1 MRSGD
6 GTAGPTLSDLLHGMA
21 QQAGRERI
29 SVRDLIDA
37 LGDRALGALLF
48 LFAVPNVLP
57 MPPGT
62 SAVLGAPLVFLAAQL
77 MVGRGPWLPRLLA
90 SRSMSQADFATLVR
104 RIAPWLKRGE
114 RMLRPRLGWLARPPM
129 EFAIGAVCL
138 VLALVLVLP
147 DSAGQRAAGSGH
159 QPAGTGHRRTRRPVG
174 AGRPGRGA
182 GLGRRGLGR
191 DLCRCQGGD
200 AAGRATTIGAG
211 AAPTAARRRCRLRRR
226 RQEPRR
232 HGHRAGRLHR
242 HA

>member
-6 GTAGPTLSDLLHGMA
+6 SAAAPTLSELLHGMA
-21 QQAGRERI
+21 QQAGRERV

-48 LFAVPNVLP
+48 LFAFPNVLP

-90 SRSMSQADFATLVR
+90 SRSMSQADFAALVR

-114 RMLRPRLGWLARPPM
+114 RMLRPRFSWLARPPA
-129 EFAIGAVCL
+129 EFALGAVCL

-147 DSAGQRAAGSGH
+147 VPLGNVLPAVAISLLALAIVERDGLWVLAGLAVALVSAGVVSGVIFAAVKL
-159 QPAGTGHRRTRRPVG
+159 AM
-174 AGRPGRGA
+174 
-182 GLGRRGLGR
+182 LL
-191 DLCRCQGGD
+191 
-200 AAGRATTIGAG
+200 
-211 AAPTAARRRCRLRRR
+211 AARL
-226 RQEPRR
+226 
-232 HGHRAGRLHR
+232 LH
-242 HA
+242 

>member
-6 GTAGPTLSDLLHGMA
+6 SAAGPTLSDLLHGMA

-48 LFAVPNVLP
+48 LFAFPNVLP

-90 SRSMSQADFATLVR
+90 SRSMPQADFAALVR

-114 RMLRPRLGWLARPPM
+114 RMLRPRFSWLARPPA
-129 EFAIGAVCL
+129 EFALGAVCL

-147 DSAGQRAAGSGH
+147 VPLGNVLPAVAISLLALAIVERDGLWVLAGLAAALVSAGVVSGVIFAAVKV
-159 QPAGTGHRRTRRPVG
+159 AMLL
-174 AGRPGRGA
+174 AE
-182 GLGRRGLGR
+182 
-191 DLCRCQGGD
+191 
-200 AAGRATTIGAG
+200 
-211 AAPTAARRRCRLRRR
+211 RLL
-226 RQEPRR
+226 Q
-232 HGHRAGRLHR
+232 
-242 HA
+242 

>member
-6 GTAGPTLSDLLHGMA
+6 SAAGPTLSDLLHGMA

-48 LFAVPNVLP
+48 LFAFPNVLP

-90 SRSMSQADFATLVR
+90 SRSMSQADFAALVR

-114 RMLRPRLGWLARPPM
+114 RMLRPRFSWLARPPA
-129 EFAIGAVCL
+129 EFALGAVCL

-147 DSAGQRAAGSGH
+147 VPLGNVLPAVAISLLALAIVERDGLWVLAGLAAALVSAGVVSGVIFAAVKV
-159 QPAGTGHRRTRRPVG
+159 AMLL
-174 AGRPGRGA
+174 AE
-182 GLGRRGLGR
+182 
-191 DLCRCQGGD
+191 
-200 AAGRATTIGAG
+200 
-211 AAPTAARRRCRLRRR
+211 RLL
-226 RQEPRR
+226 Q
-232 HGHRAGRLHR
+232 
-242 HA
+242 